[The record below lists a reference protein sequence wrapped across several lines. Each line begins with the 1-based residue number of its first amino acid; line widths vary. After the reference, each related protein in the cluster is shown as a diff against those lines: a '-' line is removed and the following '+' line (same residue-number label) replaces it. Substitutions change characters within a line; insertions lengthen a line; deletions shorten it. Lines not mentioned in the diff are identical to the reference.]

1 MSEQGDEISFTVD
14 SGEDECVTYDMSRY
28 KSSNFL
34 IDMTHNVV
42 YKETA
47 AAAAYESVRARAR
60 ARESVSE

>member
-42 YKETA
+42 CKET

>member
-1 MSEQGDEISFTVD
+1 
-14 SGEDECVTYDMSRY
+14 MSRY

-47 AAAAYESVRARAR
+47 AAAYESVRARAR

>member
-1 MSEQGDEISFTVD
+1 MNVLLTTGLDISQ
-14 SGEDECVTYDMSRY
+14 VT
-28 KSSNFL
+28 SS
-34 IDMTHNVV
+34 IDITHNVV